1 MHSAVFVD
9 RDELQARRARMLGRS
24 HLSWD
29 EMQARAD
36 AWELSDD
43 EQDLYDTIR
52 GIDRML
58 AGLDNDQ

>member
-1 MHSAVFVD
+1 
-9 RDELQARRARMLGRS
+9 
-24 HLSWD
+24 
-29 EMQARAD
+29 MQARAD

-52 GIDRML
+52 GINRML